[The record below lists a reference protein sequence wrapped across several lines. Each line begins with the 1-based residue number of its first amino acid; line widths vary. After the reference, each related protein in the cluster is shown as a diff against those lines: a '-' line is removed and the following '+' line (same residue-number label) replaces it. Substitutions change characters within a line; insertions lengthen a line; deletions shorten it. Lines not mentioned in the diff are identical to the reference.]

1 MERRTTRN
9 DANHDA
15 TNDENGQ
22 QDTEYRNRRN
32 VLQQEHINNGR
43 VGVRKPWKLILQNMR
58 GLVTDNLK
66 KKIDYLKECTKENK
80 IILMNVT
87 ET

>member
-1 MERRTTRN
+1 MERRTTRNDAN

-32 VLQQEHINNGR
+32 VLQQEHVNDGQMS
-43 VGVRKPWKLILQNMR
+43 VKKPWKIIVQNIQ
-58 GLVTDNLK
+58 GIVTNNSK
-66 KKIDYLKECTKENK
+66 KKIDYLKEYTK
-80 IILMNVT
+80 
-87 ET
+87 